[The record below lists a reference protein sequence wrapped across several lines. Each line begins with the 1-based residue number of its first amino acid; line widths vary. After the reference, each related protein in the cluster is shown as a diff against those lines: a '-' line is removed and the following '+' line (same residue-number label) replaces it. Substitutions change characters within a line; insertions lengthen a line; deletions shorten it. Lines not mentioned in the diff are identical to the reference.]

1 MKRRDSNDTV
11 ILISQFSGNISIPSN
26 KIHTRE
32 ETPLNTTIKTFGL
45 CAAMA
50 ASLIMSSTSFAAT
63 TLRIGTVL
71 APNDPMGQ
79 GLEKFKTEVEAATNG
94 EVMIQVFHN
103 SQLGDTTEMI
113 DQARAG
119 ASVGTVTDV
128 ARLSSFVP
136 SLAIM
141 SAPFLFDTYEQADKF
156 ALSEEYLAWGE
167 ELKEKSGL
175 VMLASNWYQGPRH
188 ALTQKPISGP
198 ADLAGVRMRTIG
210 APIWIETIRAMG
222 AEPTPIAWGEVYS
235 ALQMGVIDAAEAQPT
250 AIKGAKLYEV
260 IKYVTKTGHIQLV
273 TALVVAAEGWDQISS
288 DNQKIVRDLA
298 VENGRYASQLTIDL
312 GEQALA
318 DVAATGVIVS
328 ETDLAPYKEAV
339 SGVYKMLDLEAEVDL
354 VNKVLG
360 R

>member
-1 MKRRDSNDTV
+1 MT
-11 ILISQFSGNISIPSN
+11 FSR
-26 KIHTRE
+26 K
-32 ETPLNTTIKTFGL
+32 LLGL
-45 CAAMA
+45 CAAA
-50 ASLIMSSTSFAAT
+50 AICVGTAMPAFAAT

-71 APNDPMGQ
+71 APDDPMGR
-79 GLEKFKTEVEAATNG
+79 GLEKFKSEVEAATMG
-94 EVMIQVFHN
+94 EVQVQVFHS

-119 ASVGTVTDV
+119 ANVGTVTDV

-141 SAPFLFDTYEQADKF
+141 SAPFLFDTYDQADKF
-156 ALSEEYLAWGE
+156 ALSEEYLAWGDT
-167 ELKEKSGL
+167 LKEKSGL

-198 ADLAGVRMRTIG
+198 ADLKGVRMRTIG

-260 IKYVTKTGHIQLV
+260 IKHVTKTGHIQLV
-273 TALVVAAEGWDQISS
+273 TALVVSAEAWDQISPE
-288 DNQKIVRDLA
+288 NQKIVRDLA

-312 GEQALA
+312 GEKALA
-318 DVAATGVIVS
+318 DVAASGVTIS
-328 ETDLAPYKEAV
+328 EADLAPYKTAV
-339 SGVYKMLDLEAEVDL
+339 AGVYELLNLNKEVAI

>member
-1 MKRRDSNDTV
+1 MKITMRG
-11 ILISQFSGNISIPSN
+11 L
-26 KIHTRE
+26 
-32 ETPLNTTIKTFGL
+32 GL
-45 CAAMA
+45 CAALA
-50 ASLIMSSTSFAAT
+50 ATIGLALPASAET

-79 GLEKFKTEVEAATNG
+79 GLEKLKAEVKEATGG
-94 EVMIQVFHN
+94 EVIIEVFHN
-103 SQLGDTTEMI
+103 SQLGDTTGML

-156 ALSEEYLAWGE
+156 ALSKEYLAWGD

-175 VMLASNWYQGPRH
+175 VMLASNWYQGARH

-210 APIWIETIRAMG
+210 APVWIETIRAMG

-235 ALQMGVIDAAEAQPT
+235 ALQLGTIDAAEAQPT
-250 AIKGAKLYEV
+250 AIWGAKLYEV
-260 IKYVTKTGHIQLV
+260 IKNVTKTGHIQLV
-273 TALVVAAEGWDQISS
+273 TALVVGAKAWDEISPE
-288 DNQKIVRDLA
+288 NQKIVRDLA
-298 VENGRYASQLTIDL
+298 VENGRYASGLTIEL
-312 GEQALA
+312 GDKALA
-318 DVAATGVIVS
+318 DVAATGVKVS
-328 ETDLAPYKEAV
+328 EVDLAPFKEAV
-339 SGVYKMLDLEAEVDL
+339 KSVYTKLDLEKEAKVVDTI
-354 VNKVLG
+354 LG